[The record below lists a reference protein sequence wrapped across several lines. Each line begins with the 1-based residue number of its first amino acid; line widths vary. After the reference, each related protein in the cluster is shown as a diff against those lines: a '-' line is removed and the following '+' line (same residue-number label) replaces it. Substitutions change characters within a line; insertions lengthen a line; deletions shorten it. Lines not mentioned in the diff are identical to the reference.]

1 MISSYRLGDLVL
13 LHLSESEQNDILD
26 DHPNTIG
33 SEYILAKRTNARFPR
48 SMNPNNNIDLITTI
62 AIKYMHKYANFIPSD
77 MCESTL
83 VHLRLG
89 DVVAGT
95 EQHEMVKRPLEI
107 EHIKTIVN
115 QPQFAANKRYVIG
128 KCFFAKTS
136 SKNYDECIRLSN
148 AYIQQVITELQA
160 EHFDSGTADVDLCCA
175 LKAKLFIQGR
185 GFFSKLIVEIRK
197 RLKLEVIETTKRD

>member
-13 LHLSESEQNDILD
+13 LNLTNSEKNDILK

-33 SEYILAKRTNARFPR
+33 SEYILAKRTN
-48 SMNPNNNIDLITTI
+48 NNNIDLITTI
-62 AIKYMHKYANFIPSD
+62 AINHMHKYANVIPSD
-77 MCESTL
+77 ISKSTL

-89 DVVAGT
+89 DVIAGN
-95 EQHEMVKRPLEI
+95 ELHEKVKRPLEVDI
-107 EHIKTIVN
+107 IKTIVN
-115 QPQFAANKRYVIG
+115 QTQSANKRYVIG

-136 SKNYDECIRLSN
+136 SKNYDECIRLSD
-148 AYIQQVITELQA
+148 AYLQNVVTELQA
-160 EHFDSGTADVDLCCA
+160 EHFDSGNADIDLCCA

-197 RLKLEVIETTKRD
+197 RLKLEVIETITHR